1 MMSNPPV
8 IALPKTSTDRM
19 LDLLTVFLLVVFW
32 GVSFYYYSDLPEEIP
47 IHFDYAGEVDNYAN
61 KKTIFLLPMIGTML
75 AGFLTLVSRHP
86 ETFNYTV
93 TITPENAERQ
103 YRNALLM
110 TRVMRIVIVFVFM
123 LIDWEVI
130 QIALG
135 NSEGLGVWFLPIF
148 LIVVFV
154 PIIYFAIR
162 SKRLQ

>member
-1 MMSNPPV
+1 MSNHPS
-8 IALPKTSTDRM
+8 IELPKTRIGTA
-19 LDLLTVFLLVVFW
+19 LDVLTVFLLFSFFG
-32 GVSFYYYSDLPEEIP
+32 GVWYYFRLLPDEIP
-47 IHFDYAGEVDNYAN
+47 IHFDFKGDVNNYAN
-61 KKTIFLLPMIGTML
+61 KKTIFLLPLIGTVL
-75 AGFLTLVSRHP
+75 AGFLTLLGRHP

-93 TITPENAERQ
+93 KITLENAERQ

-110 TRVMRIVIVFVFM
+110 MRVMRIVIVFVFM

-135 NSEGLGVWFLPIF
+135 QSEGLGVWFLPIF
-148 LIVVFV
+148 LIAVFA

>member
-1 MMSNPPV
+1 
-8 IALPKTSTDRM
+8 
-19 LDLLTVFLLVVFW
+19 
-32 GVSFYYYSDLPEEIP
+32 
-47 IHFDYAGEVDNYAN
+47 
-61 KKTIFLLPMIGTML
+61 LLPLIGSML

-93 TITPENAERQ
+93 KITPENAERQ

-110 TRVMRIVIVFVFM
+110 MRVMRVIIVFLFM

-148 LIVVFV
+148 LILVFV

>member
-1 MMSNPPV
+1 MSNPPV
-8 IALPKTSTDRM
+8 IALPKTSSDRT
-19 LDLLTVFLLVVFW
+19 LDLMTVFLLVVFW
-32 GVSFYYYSDLPEEIP
+32 GISFYYYNDLPEEIP
-47 IHFDYAGEVDNYAN
+47 IHFDYAGEVDNYAD
-61 KKTIFLLPMIGTML
+61 KKTIFLLPLFGSML

-93 TITPENAERQ
+93 TITQENAERQ
-103 YRNALLM
+103 YRNAMLM
-110 TRVMRIVIVFVFM
+110 MRVMRIVIVFVFM

-135 NSEGLGVWFLPIF
+135 NSEGLGVWFLPIL

-162 SKRLQ
+162 SKRLR

>member
-1 MMSNPPV
+1 MSNLPV
-8 IALPKTSTDRM
+8 IELPKTSTDRM

-32 GVSFYYYSDLPEEIP
+32 GLSFYYYSELPKEIP
-47 IHFDYAGEVDNYAN
+47 IHFDYTGEVDNYAS
-61 KKTIFLLPMIGTML
+61 KKTIFLLPLIGSML

-103 YRNALLM
+103 YRNSLLM
-110 TRVMRIVIVFVFM
+110 MKVMRVVIVFLFI

-135 NSEGLGVWFLPIF
+135 HSEGLGVLFLPLF
-148 LIVVFV
+148 LILVFA